1 MQEMRYHMSSL
12 KSKGLGKVCTL
23 VMDGSFQGRLQG
35 FLSDIFYQK
44 LLKEEQLL
52 WSRRDII
59 EINIPN
65 RTIHMLVDGVEI
77 IHHRAKMEAK
87 RKAVWQLVEEHKHKV
102 SKALRAYVAITTSA
116 AKIAVRNI

>member
-1 MQEMRYHMSSL
+1 M
-12 KSKGLGKVCTL
+12 
-23 VMDGSFQGRLQG
+23 
-35 FLSDIFYQK
+35 
-44 LLKEEQLL
+44 L